1 MSIGDLMSLGYA
13 WEKFH
18 AAVLILAGSHS
29 SVQERL
35 YSAYTY
41 QLMHIKLEQVPEELR
56 DEFSVLIKEMKQV
69 KRPEQQLSVASATKA
84 IGIEKATELAENLVS
99 MYDRIAQIYG
109 AAKQK

>member
-29 SVQERL
+29 SVADRIN
-35 YSAYTY
+35 SAYTY
-41 QLMHIKLEQVPEELR
+41 QLMHIVLEQIPEELR
-56 DEFSVLIKEMKQV
+56 DEFSVLIKEIKRV
-69 KRPEQQLSVASATKA
+69 KRPDKQLPVASATKA
-84 IGIEKATELAENLVS
+84 IGREKATELAENIVS

-109 AAKQK
+109 AAK